1 MDHSEMNCD
10 DVQDHGDGFI
20 DDLNNC
26 HSYLDIPLH
35 YTIDDFTYD
44 SRYVINDVI
53 ADLMNSKLDCRYYIM
68 LSWGYF

>member
-1 MDHSEMNCD
+1 MNCD
-10 DVQDHGDGFI
+10 DVQDHDDGFI
-20 DDLNNC
+20 DDLNNY

-35 YTIDDFTYD
+35 YTNVDFTYD